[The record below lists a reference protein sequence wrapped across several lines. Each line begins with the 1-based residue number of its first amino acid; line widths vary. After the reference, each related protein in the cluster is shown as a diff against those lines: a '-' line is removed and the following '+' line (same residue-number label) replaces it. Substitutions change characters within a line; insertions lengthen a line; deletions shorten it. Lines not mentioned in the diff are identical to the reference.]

1 MKNRQLHFAQCKE
14 PLKTYA
20 WLTIGTLLVVTG
32 VYFFKFPNNFS
43 TGGVTGISIILGHL
57 LPNPILTPGTLVLII
72 NTALLVVGFLFVSRD
87 FGFKT
92 VYCSMLMSLSLSG
105 LEHIFPMDAPFTDQP
120 LLELVYA
127 ILFPAVG
134 SAILFNL
141 RASTGGT
148 DIVAMLIRKYTG
160 LETGRALMIADLAI
174 VIATALVFGMRTGLF
189 SLLGL
194 LAKALVVDSVI
205 ENINLSKYFLI
216 VTEKPDEL
224 CQFIHHE
231 LRRGATIWESEG
243 SYTHHPKHV
252 LLAAMSRAQAARL
265 RTFVRKIDPT
275 AFIVISNTSDIIG
288 KGFRTLN

>member
-1 MKNRQLHFAQCKE
+1 MQRVKE
-14 PLKTYA
+14 TLKTYF
-20 WLTIGTLLVVTG
+20 WLTLGTLLVVIG

-57 LPNPILTPGTLVLII
+57 IPNPVLSPGNLVLII
-72 NTALLVVGFLFVSRD
+72 NVALLVVGFAFVGRE

-92 VYCSMLMSLSLSG
+92 VYCSMLMSLALSG
-105 LEHIFPMDAPFTDQP
+105 LEIIYPMAAPFTDQP

-134 SAILFNL
+134 SAILFNMK
-141 RASTGGT
+141 ASTGGT

-160 LETGRALMIADLAI
+160 LETGRALMIADLLI
-174 VIATALVFGMRTGLF
+174 VLATAVVFGIRTGLF
-189 SLLGL
+189 ALLGL

-205 ENINLSKYFLI
+205 ESINLSKYFII

-224 CQFIHHE
+224 CVYIHDTLH
-231 LRRGATIWESEG
+231 RAATIWESEG
-243 SYTHHPKHV
+243 SYTHQKKHV
-252 LLAAMSRAQAARL
+252 LLVAMSRAQATHL
-265 RTFVRKIDPT
+265 RAYVKEVDPS

-288 KGFRTLN
+288 KGFRALN